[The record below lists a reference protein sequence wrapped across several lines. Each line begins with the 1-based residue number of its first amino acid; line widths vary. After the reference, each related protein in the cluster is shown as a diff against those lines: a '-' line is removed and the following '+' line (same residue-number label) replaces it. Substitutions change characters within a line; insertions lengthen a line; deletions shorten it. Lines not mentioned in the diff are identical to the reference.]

1 MRTRSF
7 SSLWAAW
14 TAVALLGLMVA
25 SNALAHGEAKPRHGG
40 IVKAAQE
47 ISFELVS
54 GAAGGAQ
61 IYMDDHGS
69 LMQTKGITGKLT
81 IVGKDGRKEVP
92 LVAEG
97 ERLTAKG
104 ATPVSGDR
112 VVVVVV
118 LPSQQTVSV
127 RYAIP

>member
-1 MRTRSF
+1 MRIRSF
-7 SSLWAAW
+7 SSLWTSLAA
-14 TAVALLGLMVA
+14 AALLSLALV
-25 SNALAHGEAKPRHGG
+25 STALAHGEAKARFGG

-47 ISFELVS
+47 ISFELVP
-54 GAAGGAQ
+54 GASGGAQ

-69 LMQTKGITGKLT
+69 LMPTKGITGKLT
-81 IVGKDGRKEVP
+81 IVGKDGRKEAP

-97 ERLTAKG
+97 DKLTAKG
-104 ATPVSGDR
+104 ANPVSGDR

-118 LPSQQTVSV
+118 LPSQQTISV